1 MWAQGGGRETTL
13 HAGMDA
19 VTDASKKVGDSGKRK
34 PPAAGKGRPK
44 GATNKMTRTIKA
56 AIEEAFGKVGGADY
70 LAKMAI
76 EQPAAFMT
84 LLGKVLPT
92 QMEHS
97 NPDGSMSAPTLI
109 RIVAAD
115 VRSDDPAPS

>member
-1 MWAQGGGRETTL
+1 MTAKKEP
-13 HAGMDA
+13 A
-19 VTDASKKVGDSGKRK
+19 VTKKVADSGKRK

-56 AIEEAFGKVGGADY
+56 AIEQAFEKAGGAEY
-70 LAKMAI
+70 LARMAN
-76 EQPAAFMT
+76 EQPVAFMT

-97 NPDGSMSAPTLI
+97 NPDGSMSRPT
-109 RIVAAD
+109 RIVIEAA
-115 VRSDDPAPS
+115 SSAKP

>member
-1 MWAQGGGRETTL
+1 MGGVMG
-13 HAGMDA
+13 A
-19 VTDASKKVGDSGKRK
+19 VMADASTKKVADSAKRRK

-56 AIEEAFGKVGGADY
+56 AIEEAFKKVGGADY
-70 LAKMAI
+70 LARMAE

-97 NPDGSMSAPTLI
+97 NPDGTMKPPT
-109 RIVAAD
+109 RIIIEAVKPGDA
-115 VRSDDPAPS
+115 

>member
-1 MWAQGGGRETTL
+1 MS
-13 HAGMDA
+13 
-19 VTDASKKVGDSGKRK
+19 VSKKVTDSAPPKRK

-56 AIEEAFGKVGGADY
+56 AIEEAFVQVGGPKY

-92 QMEHS
+92 QMNIS
-97 NPDGSMSAPTLI
+97 NPDGSMAPQPSTI
-109 RIVAAD
+109 IIKAAD
-115 VRSDDPAPS
+115 RDDGNN

>member
-1 MWAQGGGRETTL
+1 MTN
-13 HAGMDA
+13 
-19 VTDASKKVGDSGKRK
+19 ASKIVPDSGAKK

-44 GATNKMTRTIKA
+44 GAVNKMTRTIKA
-56 AIEEAFGKVGGADY
+56 AIEEAFVKVGGAEY
-70 LAKMAI
+70 LAEMAVK
-76 EQPAAFMT
+76 QPAAFMT

-97 NPDGSMSAPTLI
+97 NPDGTLRQPTVV

-115 VRSDDPAPS
+115 DRSDDQASA